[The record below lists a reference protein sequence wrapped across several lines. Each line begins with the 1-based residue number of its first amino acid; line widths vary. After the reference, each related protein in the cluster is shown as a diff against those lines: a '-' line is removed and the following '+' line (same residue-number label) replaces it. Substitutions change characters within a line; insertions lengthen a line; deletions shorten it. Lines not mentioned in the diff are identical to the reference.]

1 MRMLLVDFGERR
13 LLSGR
18 GVEFKLLVCL
28 GRRKI
33 ERG

>member
-1 MRMLLVDFGERR
+1 LGERR
-13 LLSGR
+13 LLAGR
-18 GVEFKLLVCL
+18 GVEFKLLVCF